1 MKKFLSLLCAAVL
14 VLSASAA
21 PFAKVA
27 RKDLKSATQLPKI
40 ENLENQRIT
49 TPMFKDHK
57 AIAKAPAAKQSL
69 DAIDAVEASFWGSY
83 YDYLVYYGEQ
93 VTDFDSLTW
102 KLNFFSGEDFVA
114 VIQFEGPAAN
124 KIAGEREVFGEAIF
138 AAGDTVEVTGALRLT
153 ATGADTYRVELVA
166 ADAQKREWNLDN
178 EFEIFA
184 YDQLMALF
192 YQYEYISDFSQAII
206 ELKDY
211 KVVPTGEEKNV
222 LVDLPNVQEGT
233 GAVMYSGY
241 SADQAYYAQLA
252 FKVSETM
259 EFPHELAYEDFL
271 LSYTAF
277 YDENN
282 GSKELRIDTIWDATL
297 NESGDTLVID
307 AKLLCVDGIQYNIH
321 MLSYEPEVQD
331 TIRHSFA
338 RQAVVKEESQFF
350 YFMDADAEY
359 LLMVGVIGSYAAG
372 DYTLA
377 EDIYGRYTYLAKIN
391 GTDTTMLDYLDLK
404 VAITAG
410 DDAYAIQVECLAK
423 DKNYYIFNMAADKP
437 IEVVPV
443 DMTFSFTQTDSTI
456 VITPSNLEEPW
467 DIVLLPKANYDAAF
481 ESNADTVAAY
491 AYQQNGDQYAVA
503 GERVISF
510 DALRQQGASGEVV
523 LVVYGSNHGVT
534 TPAAAYIFGVY
545 PQGIENAEDGAKAVK
560 RFENGQLIIEKN
572 GIKYNAL
579 GVRL

>member
-40 ENLENQRIT
+40 ENLEYQRIT
-49 TPMFKDHK
+49 TPLFKDFK
-57 AIAKAPAAKQSL
+57 AISKAPAAKQDVAAPFL
-69 DAIDAVEASFWGSY
+69 LQAVFYGAYNDARNGSEGDMSWTLTFLGGADTTYVGEVNITTVAS
-83 YDYLVYYGEQ
+83 
-93 VTDFDSLTW
+93 
-102 KLNFFSGEDFVA
+102 
-114 VIQFEGPAAN
+114 N
-124 KIAGEREVFGEAIF
+124 KIAGEYEVTATTGEAVF
-138 AAGDTVEVTGALRLT
+138 AAGDTAAVSGALRLT
-153 ATGADTYRVELVA
+153 ATGVDTYRVELQA
-166 ADAQKREWNLDN
+166 TDAQGRPWNIDAELEVLAID
-178 EFEIFA
+178 FLTFVYA
-184 YDQLMALF
+184 
-192 YQYEYISDFSQAII
+192 QYGYADMSDAII
-206 ELKDY
+206 ELKDF
-211 KVVPTGEEKNV
+211 KIEPNGVVKNV
-222 LVDLPNVQEGT
+222 LVDLPNVTEYT
-233 GAVMYSGY
+233 SDVMYAGY
-241 SADQAYYAQLA
+241 SADQAYYVQLDFA
-252 FKVSETM
+252 YSDAIT
-259 EFPHELAYEDFL
+259 FPHELAYEDFL
-271 LSYTAF
+271 MNYTKL
-277 YDENN
+277 YDMNN
-282 GSKELRIDTIWDATL
+282 GGYAIRIDTIWDAL
-297 NESGDTLVID
+297 LSESGDTLVID
-307 AKLLCVDGIQYNIH
+307 AKLLCVDSVQYNIH

-338 RQAVVKEESQFF
+338 RQAVVQEESQFF

-377 EDIYGRYTYLAKIN
+377 DDIYGRYTYLAKIN
-391 GTDTTMLDYLDLK
+391 GTDTTELDYLDLK

-423 DKNYYIFNMAADKP
+423 DKNYYIFNMAAAKP

-443 DMTFSFTQTDSTI
+443 DMTFSFAQTDSTI
-456 VITPSNLEEPW
+456 VITPSNLEEPF
-467 DIVLLPKANYDAAF
+467 DFVVLPKANYDAGF

-491 AYQQNGDQYAVA
+491 AYQQKGDQYAVT
-503 GERVISF
+503 GVQVVSF
-510 DALRQQGASGEVV
+510 DALRKQGASGEIV
-523 LVVYGSNHGVT
+523 LVVYGCNHGVT
-534 TPAAAYIFGVY
+534 TPAAAYIFGLY

>member
-40 ENLENQRIT
+40 ENLEYQRIT
-49 TPMFKDHK
+49 TPLFKDFR
-57 AIAKAPAAKQSL
+57 AISKAPAAKQDVVAPFL
-69 DAIDAVEASFWGSY
+69 LQAVFYGAFNDAKNGSEGDMSWTLTFLGGADTTYVGAVSITTVAS
-83 YDYLVYYGEQ
+83 
-93 VTDFDSLTW
+93 
-102 KLNFFSGEDFVA
+102 
-114 VIQFEGPAAN
+114 N
-124 KIAGEREVFGEAIF
+124 KIAGEYEVTTTTGEAVF
-138 AAGDTVEVTGALRLT
+138 AAGDTAAVSGALRLT
-153 ATGADTYRVELVA
+153 ATGVDTYRVELQA
-166 ADAQKREWNLDN
+166 TDAQGRPWNIDAELEVLAIDYLT
-178 EFEIFA
+178 FIYA
-184 YDQLMALF
+184 
-192 YQYEYISDFSQAII
+192 QYGYANMSDAII
-206 ELKDY
+206 DLKDF
-211 KVVPTGEEKNV
+211 KIEPTGEEKNV

-259 EFPHELAYEDFL
+259 EFPHELAYEDL
-271 LSYTAF
+271 LLDYTAF

-282 GSKELRIDTIWDATL
+282 GSKELRIDTIWDAIL
-297 NESGDTLVID
+297 SESGDTLVID

-338 RQAVVKEESQFF
+338 RQAVVKEQNKFF
-350 YFMDADAEY
+350 YFGTADAEY
-359 LLMVGVIGSYAAG
+359 LVMVGVIGAYAAG

-377 EDIYGRYTYLAKIN
+377 DDIYGYYTYLAKIN

-423 DKNYYIFNMAADKP
+423 DKNYYIFNMAAAKP

-467 DIVLLPKANYDAAF
+467 DIVFLPKANYDAAF

-491 AYQQNGDQYAVA
+491 AYKQNGDQYAVA

-534 TPAAAYIFGVY
+534 TPAAAYIFGLY